1 MIENN
6 FLINGKSKNA
16 PFVFTIT
23 IVWLI
28 LLSLCALI
36 GLIIVPIQTS
46 SNTYLVQ
53 LIYGGGKVLISL
65 VFILIWLIGWYRAM
79 TFLLQLQ
86 FYISEINSAPK
97 EN

>member
-6 FLINGKSKNA
+6 FLINEKSKNI
-16 PFVFTIT
+16 PFIFTLT

-36 GLIIVPIQTS
+36 GLIIVPIQS
-46 SNTYLVQ
+46 SSDSYIVQ
-53 LIYGGGKVLISL
+53 FLYGGGKVLISMIF
-65 VFILIWLIGWYRAM
+65 VTIWLIGWYRAM
-79 TFLLQLQ
+79 NYLLHFQ
-86 FYISEINSAPK
+86 FYIAKLNSVPK

>member
-1 MIENN
+1 MIDNN
-6 FLINGKSKNA
+6 FLINEKSKNI

-23 IVWLI
+23 VVWLI

-46 SNTYLVQ
+46 SNRYIIQ
-53 LIYGGGKVLISL
+53 LIYGGGKVLISMIF
-65 VFILIWLIGWYRAM
+65 VVIWLIGWYRAM
-79 TFLLQLQ
+79 SFLLHFQ
-86 FYISEINSAPK
+86 FYVSELNSAPK